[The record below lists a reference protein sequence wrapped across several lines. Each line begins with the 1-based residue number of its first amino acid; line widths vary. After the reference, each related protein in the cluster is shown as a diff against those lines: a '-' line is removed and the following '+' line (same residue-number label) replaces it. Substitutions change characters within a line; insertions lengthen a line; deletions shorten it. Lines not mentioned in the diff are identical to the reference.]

1 MVVVAMSMSMFV
13 AMAVVMAMAMGMT
26 MTVPMT
32 VTMGVTMTVTVI
44 VTVTVPMAIVVRVC
58 MAMLRRVLHLDGVQ
72 RGRNHPLRNGG
83 GVVCGDIEIAEPP
96 RPTVIGLLVVV
107 YVGQSRFGA
116 RREGHFVET
125 SFQLARCRAPR

>member
-32 VTMGVTMTVTVI
+32 VTVI
-44 VTVTVPMAIVVRVC
+44 VTVTVPMAIAVRVC

>member
-1 MVVVAMSMSMFV
+1 MVVGMVMVVVAMSMSMFV

-32 VTMGVTMTVTVI
+32 VTVI
-44 VTVTVPMAIVVRVC
+44 VTVTVPMAIAVRVC